1 MLYMNPSKRSSFDKN
16 CHSNFG
22 SYRKKR
28 SSHQCRCKTKT
39 KNTEKKNYRKTPRTN
54 LAEQSPINFQG
65 QKKLYAY
72 TPNQRTKTNQ
82 VHKKNGGIWKFVG
95 AFFRYFEAKMASFS
109 SGIMLSRSGVV
120 WKLKLKGWCSF
131 ASTKTRWFRSLN
143 LWKVGLT
150 IPKRSQRIATRWSGD
165 ERWAN
170 KGLSLCIPVPSMWL
184 VNQSFTSVHIPFP
197 WIRHGIHRRDV
208 FFFLSVNFVGLVV
221 GNGENM
227 IIEFD
232 LQ

>member
-22 SYRKKR
+22 SCRKKR

-39 KNTEKKNYRKTPRTN
+39 KNTEKKNTLQKNTKNQPCRTISHKFSGPKN
-54 LAEQSPINFQG
+54 LH
-65 QKKLYAY
+65 
-72 TPNQRTKTNQ
+72 QRTKTNQ

-131 ASTKTRWFRSLN
+131 ASTKTR
-143 LWKVGLT
+143 
-150 IPKRSQRIATRWSGD
+150 
-165 ERWAN
+165 
-170 KGLSLCIPVPSMWL
+170 
-184 VNQSFTSVHIPFP
+184 
-197 WIRHGIHRRDV
+197 
-208 FFFLSVNFVGLVV
+208 
-221 GNGENM
+221 
-227 IIEFD
+227 
-232 LQ
+232 